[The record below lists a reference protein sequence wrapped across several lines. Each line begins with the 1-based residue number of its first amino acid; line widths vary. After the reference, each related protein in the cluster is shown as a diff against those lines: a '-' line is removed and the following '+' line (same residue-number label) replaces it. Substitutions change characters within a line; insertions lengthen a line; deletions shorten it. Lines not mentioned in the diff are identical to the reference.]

1 MESPRLQNATNWG
14 GIPRPNSARAR
25 HECNRRELV
34 RLGPPE
40 RRVCI
45 ELLTRSNR
53 RNLPQATWD
62 RLLRLLLGRE
72 LDRLD
77 AFLRS
82 LSVNVTRSLDAST
95 TQHFGRSPHLFK
107 KGPATA
113 GCLEFQWS
121 SSQANIRAVADHLF
135 PPVHMHMV
143 ALYAVWYNS
152 ATLWS
157 MADLAEMI
165 DASLPEC
172 WSARAVQKSGLA
184 VGAISFETL
193 LAFAATCLVIELAPG
208 PNMAY
213 LAVLSASKGRR
224 AGFAATLGIAL
235 GLLIVG
241 LAAAL
246 GLTAIIT
253 NSRWVYEAL
262 RWGGVFY
269 LLWLAWEGWR
279 RQEKTSP
286 GNADLTAHDSRFF
299 VRGLVT
305 NLINPKAGIFY
316 VAVLPAFLD
325 EARPLVGQAVT
336 LSAIYVAVATAA
348 HSTIVLLADA
358 ARPWLE
364 DERRSTIVRR
374 ALSLMLAGI
383 AVWLFVATRYV
394 A

>member
-1 MESPRLQNATNWG
+1 
-14 GIPRPNSARAR
+14 
-25 HECNRRELV
+25 V
-34 RLGPPE
+34 
-40 RRVCI
+40 V
-45 ELLTRSNR
+45 
-53 RNLPQATWD
+53 
-62 RLLRLLLGRE
+62 
-72 LDRLD
+72 
-77 AFLRS
+77 
-82 LSVNVTRSLDAST
+82 
-95 TQHFGRSPHLFK
+95 
-107 KGPATA
+107 
-113 GCLEFQWS
+113 
-121 SSQANIRAVADHLF
+121 
-135 PPVHMHMV
+135 
-143 ALYAVWYNS
+143 
-152 ATLWS
+152 
-157 MADLAEMI
+157 
-165 DASLPEC
+165 
-172 WSARAVQKSGLA
+172 
-184 VGAISFETL
+184 AISFETL

-262 RWGGVFY
+262 RWCGVFY

-279 RQEKTSP
+279 GQEKTSP

-299 VRGLVT
+299 LRGLVN

-316 VAVLPAFLD
+316 VAILPAFVD

>member
-1 MESPRLQNATNWG
+1 
-14 GIPRPNSARAR
+14 
-25 HECNRRELV
+25 V
-34 RLGPPE
+34 
-40 RRVCI
+40 V
-45 ELLTRSNR
+45 
-53 RNLPQATWD
+53 
-62 RLLRLLLGRE
+62 
-72 LDRLD
+72 
-77 AFLRS
+77 
-82 LSVNVTRSLDAST
+82 
-95 TQHFGRSPHLFK
+95 
-107 KGPATA
+107 
-113 GCLEFQWS
+113 
-121 SSQANIRAVADHLF
+121 
-135 PPVHMHMV
+135 
-143 ALYAVWYNS
+143 
-152 ATLWS
+152 
-157 MADLAEMI
+157 
-165 DASLPEC
+165 
-172 WSARAVQKSGLA
+172 
-184 VGAISFETL
+184 AISFETL

-262 RWGGVFY
+262 QWCGVFY

-279 RQEKTSP
+279 GQEKTSP

-299 VRGLVT
+299 LRGLVT

-316 VAVLPAFLD
+316 VAILPAFVD